1 MNLYQ
6 STITSAKSGKNLIG
20 IDINGK
26 RNDDEPLL
34 VKDLPLYPLP
44 IVREDMS
51 VYELLNMFQLG
62 MAR

>member
-1 MNLYQ
+1 MGI
-6 STITSAKSGKNLIG
+6 STKADFDENLIG

-26 RNDDEPLL
+26 RNEDEPLL

-44 IVREDMS
+44 IVRDDMS
-51 VYELLNMFQLG
+51 AYELLNMFQLG